1 MDALIIRMYEDM
13 QEKDPLIF
21 VRDDIYTYNQL
32 INICQKELNNC
43 KDTQKMITIQEDIQS
58 YKEQIINL
66 QNIIDG
72 HQNGEI
78 VNVTNITNIET
89 NMQI

>member
-1 MDALIIRMYEDM
+1 MDALILRMYEDM
-13 QEKDPLIF
+13 QEKDPLIL
-21 VRDDIYTYNQL
+21 VRDDIHTCNQL
-32 INICQKELNNC
+32 IDMCQKELKHC
-43 KDTQKMITIQEDIQS
+43 QDSQQIVTIQEDIQS

-72 HQNGEI
+72 HQKGET